1 MFCARIVGR
10 ERVKVNEAAVLST
23 MDSSLLSFVV
33 LAIIYFNVYN
43 RQEKVFLQYKLFID
57 LVRSNMAM
65 LVIDIL
71 GWIFNGLP
79 GMGNLAAN
87 TGFNLLL
94 YLTEPIPL
102 MLGFLYT
109 NFQVLR
115 DENQIER
122 LKKRFVLLWFA
133 NAVPAVMSL
142 QTGWFFFV
150 DSQNIYHR
158 GEYYWCHVAYCA
170 SLMVYSLGFILYNR
184 NLLERRY
191 FHSLLLFYAPQ
202 IIGSSIQNFKYGVSY
217 NWSGMMVSLLVIF
230 FNIQDRGLNTDYLTG
245 LYNRRQLDNYMKAK
259 IKKSAAGKSFSA
271 ILIDLNEFKQ
281 INDRLGHDAG
291 DEALRDAVG
300 IIKKCLRNDDFV
312 ARFGGDEFFVI
323 LDIHDRELLELTA
336 NRLREGADQFNVE
349 TSKEYEISFSLG
361 YDVYEGWRELSPD
374 AFFKHIDALMYADK
388 KKRLE

>member
-1 MFCARIVGR
+1 M
-10 ERVKVNEAAVLST
+10 NEAAVLST